1 MRQLIDRTA
10 ASIIGIITLLFI
22 EGMVT
27 FGTVF
32 RFELYNWEGYTVQ
45 GMFMFIAIWVAN
57 KIYDAEN
64 K

>member
-32 RFELYNWEGYTVQ
+32 RFELYNWVGYTVQ
-45 GMFMFIAIWVAN
+45 GMFMFLAIWVAN